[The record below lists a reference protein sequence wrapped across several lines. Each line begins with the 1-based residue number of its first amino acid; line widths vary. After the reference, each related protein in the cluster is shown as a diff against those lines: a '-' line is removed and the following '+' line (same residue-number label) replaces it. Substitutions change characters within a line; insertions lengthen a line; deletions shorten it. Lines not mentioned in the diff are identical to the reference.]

1 MSAAGGLAQR
11 LARAIA
17 AQGPI
22 SLVAFMGEA
31 NAHYYATRD
40 PLGAAGD
47 FTTAPEIHQ
56 MFGEMLGLWLA
67 DVWQRAGAPQN
78 AAYVELGPGRGTL
91 AGDALRVMARFG
103 CRPEVHLVETSPALR
118 AAQARVVPVA
128 HWHDDLSTLPQDRPL
143 LVLANEFL
151 DALPVRQMVQTP
163 HGWRERL
170 VAHDGARFLPVAGRL
185 PMDAAVPEGLRAAA
199 PGAIVEAC
207 PAAAAI
213 TDELAHRLAAQG
225 GAGLI
230 VDYGYAQAEA
240 LSTLQALKAHA
251 RADPFAD
258 PGEADLTCL
267 VDFATTAAVARRAG
281 ARVRGPQGQGAFL
294 QALGMGARAEALAR
308 ATPART
314 QEVARAFHRL
324 VDAAEMGTLFQVLA
338 LESPAWP
345 EGAGFPA

>member
-128 HWHDDLSTLPQDRPL
+128 HWHDDLS
-143 LVLANEFL
+143 
-151 DALPVRQMVQTP
+151 
-163 HGWRERL
+163 
-170 VAHDGARFLPVAGRL
+170 
-185 PMDAAVPEGLRAAA
+185 
-199 PGAIVEAC
+199 
-207 PAAAAI
+207 
-213 TDELAHRLAAQG
+213 
-225 GAGLI
+225 
-230 VDYGYAQAEA
+230 
-240 LSTLQALKAHA
+240 
-251 RADPFAD
+251 
-258 PGEADLTCL
+258 
-267 VDFATTAAVARRAG
+267 
-281 ARVRGPQGQGAFL
+281 
-294 QALGMGARAEALAR
+294 
-308 ATPART
+308 
-314 QEVARAFHRL
+314 
-324 VDAAEMGTLFQVLA
+324 
-338 LESPAWP
+338 
-345 EGAGFPA
+345 